1 MNINKK
7 LLFTAC
13 TYATVFILGY
23 FVKYGVDAINA
34 KQAQSKWKIC
44 NDLGKTYESL
54 SLKKS
59 AEYGFV
65 PGKSVLRLESVVPTA
80 EAAAYIA
87 NTVLSSK
94 FNSKY
99 AKCQIPYNVKLIN
112 DSIWLVEGCLHD
124 SRLSF
129 CGRSDVWIQKSDGRV
144 INIIN
149 YK

>member
-65 PGKSVLRLESVVPTA
+65 PGKSVLKLEPVVPTA
-80 EAAAYIA
+80 EAAASIA
-87 NTVLSSK
+87 NTVFSSRFSSK
-94 FNSKY
+94 YSKR
-99 AKCQIPYNVKLIN
+99 QMPYEVILVNDVIWIVKSLN
-112 DSIWLVEGCLHD
+112 HNLAAVG
-124 SRLSF
+124 
-129 CGRSDVWIQKSDGRV
+129 GTSDIWIQKSDGRV
-144 INIIN
+144 LNMFN